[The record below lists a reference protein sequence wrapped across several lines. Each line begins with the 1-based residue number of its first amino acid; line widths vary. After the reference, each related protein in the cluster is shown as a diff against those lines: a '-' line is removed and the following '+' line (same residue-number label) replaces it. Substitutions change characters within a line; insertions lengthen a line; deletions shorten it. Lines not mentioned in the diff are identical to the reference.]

1 MFHIL
6 PFFSEPVKVV
16 TEFDFIAYD
25 NLMKLD
31 NIPFYVQWG
40 TVEFSS
46 EITSFLEGYLS
57 FTAEHTEHAEASE
70 KLSTD

>member
-1 MFHIL
+1 M
-6 PFFSEPVKVV
+6 K
-16 TEFDFIAYD
+16 IA
-25 NLMKLD
+25 
-31 NIPFYVQWG
+31 G

-57 FTAEHTEHAEASE
+57 FTAEHMEHAETSE